1 MIRFVSRHNIKTPQ
15 DIRNAMA
22 ECKAK
27 VDDLKETRD
36 LLYNRIRRPKKTD
49 TVVVLKE
56 ARDCLTKEIA
66 AARNELKTAS
76 KLIDLLTRMEKEV
89 DEELELERNGI
100 APPEPSTIDEISRY
114 INSEH
119 YDPDRHYPPQG
130 EPKERKP
137 SGWGR

>member
-15 DIRNAMA
+15 DIRDTMA
-22 ECKAK
+22 ECQARM
-27 VDDLKETRD
+27 DDLKEARE
-36 LLYNRIRRPKKTD
+36 LLYNRIRRPKETD
-49 TVVVLKE
+49 TVEKLKE
-56 ARDCLTKEIA
+56 ARDSLTKEIA
-66 AARNELKTAS
+66 AARDELKTAS

-119 YDPDRHYPPQG
+119 YDPDRHYPPQ
-130 EPKERKP
+130 EKSKERKP
-137 SGWGR
+137 SGRGR